1 MGSLRVEPKQNHNEH
16 STAYGKWYFKAYYNQ
31 TLDVTELAAHI
42 AKDSKVERSK
52 VSMITNAIVKQMGEL
67 LCNGHPIR
75 VPHLGILKL
84 GVSSEGTDTVTEFNA
99 RTAIKDLHVML
110 VPDKEI
116 KKALREMKFTKFIP
130 KDSIRPEGDGTGTNT
145 GTNTGG
151 DTGGGTQGDSTGGNS
166 GGGGNGGNDGG
177 DDDENT

>member
-1 MGSLRVEPKQNHNEH
+1 MGNLRVEPKQNNNEY

-31 TLDVTELAAHI
+31 TLDVEELSAHI

-84 GVSSEGTDTVTEFNA
+84 GVSSEGTDTVTEFKA
-99 RTAIKDLHVML
+99 GTHIKDLHVML

-130 KDSIRPEGDGTGTNT
+130 KDSIRPEDEGTGTNT
-145 GTNTGG
+145 GTNTDGDTGG
-151 DTGGGTQGDSTGGNS
+151 DTGGGTQGGSTGGNS
-166 GGGGNGGNDGG
+166 GGGGNGG